1 MIIYK
6 TTNNINGKIYIG
18 QDKNNNPSY
27 YGSGKKL
34 LSAIKKYGKENFTK
48 EILEECVNEDY
59 LNEREI
65 FWISYYNSRDRHIGY
80 NISEGGKEGDR
91 NIGQD
96 IAKSGIYN
104 YWVEK
109 YGKVEADKRR
119 ELKIQKIRKHNQ
131 EIGTPLTKKGRYAL
145 WIEKYG
151 KEIADQKL
159 TAWKLKISEY
169 QQYKLENG
177 WKHSDEAKEKIS
189 KSSKGRKLSEETKN
203 KMRKP
208 KPEGFSE
215 KLSKA
220 KKGIKPS
227 KPSLL
232 RKPVEQYDLFGN
244 FIKSWESIT
253 EAINGTKILNIGN
266 VCKGKAET
274 AGGYKWKYKNKT
286 NEK

>member
-18 QDKNNNPSY
+18 QDRNNNPSY
-27 YGSGKKL
+27 YGSGKKI

-48 EILEECVNEDY
+48 EVLEECVNEHH

-65 FWISYYNSRDRHIGY
+65 FWISYYNSRDRRIGY

-91 NIGQD
+91 KIGHD

-109 YGKVEADKRR
+109 YGKEEADKRK
-119 ELKIQKIRKHNQ
+119 ELKIQKIIKHNQ
-131 EIGTPLTKKGRYAL
+131 EIGTPLTKKGRYTL

-159 TAWKLKISEY
+159 IAWKFKISEY

-215 KLSKA
+215 KLSKT
-220 KKGIKPS
+220 KKGIKPN

-253 EAINGTKILNIGN
+253 EAINDTKILNIGN

-286 NEK
+286 K